1 MEVLCVVTEGVLI
14 GMIIWRA
21 AEVEEYRLE
30 GNVGLCSNESEDASR
45 LGRVQVSHTGTLS
58 AMIAMCLAL

>member
-30 GNVGLCSNESEDASR
+30 GNVGLCSNESENASR
-45 LGRVQVSHTGTLS
+45 RVQVSHTSTLS